1 MSPTSEA
8 LGRKGTP
15 CVVCTWEDKECHEIY
30 VQRTSGA
37 ASGEGRKLPPRPTQ
51 HRLKPEIVAALN
63 VKEEQ

>member
-1 MSPTSEA
+1 MC
-8 LGRKGTP
+8 R
-15 CVVCTWEDKECHEIY
+15 
-30 VQRTSGA
+30 RTSGA